1 MRSIICD
8 WENFTLTR
16 YKVTATGLLSVEN
29 FSLLTHQKN
38 PIFQT
43 SAKIYVNLKR
53 QNISQHGK
61 NRDYNKSN
69 TDELSGSI
77 GSSNAE
83 LCQNKC

>member
-1 MRSIICD
+1 MCD

-16 YKVTATGLLSVEN
+16 YKVTAIGQWRIFLYL
-29 FSLLTHQKN
+29 HIKKN

-43 SAKIYVNLKR
+43 SAKIYGNLKR

-69 TDELSGSI
+69 TDEMSGNI
-77 GSSNAE
+77 GSSNAK
-83 LCQNKC
+83 LCQNKS

>member
-1 MRSIICD
+1 M
-8 WENFTLTR
+8 
-16 YKVTATGLLSVEN
+16 SVEN
-29 FSLLTHQKN
+29 FSLLTHQKK

-43 SAKIYVNLKR
+43 SAKIYGNLKR
-53 QNISQHGK
+53 QNTSQHGK

-69 TDELSGSI
+69 TDEMSGSI